1 MGNPLLSK
9 EEVLDR
15 LVQAFRR
22 HGKEGTSISML
33 ESATG
38 LKRNSLYH
46 LFPGGKDE
54 MAAAV
59 IEHATALMLQY
70 VLEPL
75 RLPGD
80 PHQKLKAMCDAL
92 DGFYNSGREPCLVGV
107 FSLGQP
113 GDAIQAQIEHVVTLW
128 IDALSKAIEREGIS
142 RKEARIRAQDAV
154 INIQGALVVSRAL
167 GNGEPFKRLMR
178 KMPDTLLDPE

>member
-1 MGNPLLSK
+1 M
-9 EEVLDR
+9 LDR

-59 IEHATALMLQY
+59 LEHATALMEEY

-75 RLPGD
+75 NAKGD
-80 PHQKLKAMCDAL
+80 SLEKLTAMCNAL
-92 DGFYNSGREPCLVGV
+92 DQFYSSGREPCLVGV

-113 GDAIQAQIEHVVTLW
+113 GDAIQTQIEHVVSIW
-128 IDALSKAIEREGIS
+128 IDALAKAVEREGFS
-142 RKEARIRAQDAV
+142 KKEARIRAQDAV
-154 INIQGALVVSRAL
+154 MNIQGALVVSRAL
-167 GNGEPFKRLMR
+167 GDGETFSRLM
-178 KMPDTLLDPE
+178 KKLPENLLRPE

>member
-1 MGNPLLSK
+1 
-9 EEVLDR
+9 
-15 LVQAFRR
+15 
-22 HGKEGTSISML
+22 ML

-54 MAAAV
+54 MASAV
-59 IEHATALMLQY
+59 IGHATALMLQY

-75 RLPGD
+75 KLPGD
-80 PHQKLKAMCDAL
+80 PHQKLTAMCKAL
-92 DGFYNSGREPCLVGV
+92 DEFYNSGREPCLVGV

-113 GDAIQAQIEHVVTLW
+113 DDDIQIQVEKVVSLW
-128 IDALSKAIEREGIS
+128 IDELAKAIEREGIS

-154 INIQGALVVSRAL
+154 MNIQGALVVSRAL
-167 GNGEPFKRLMR
+167 GNGETFKRLMR
-178 KMPDTLLDPE
+178 KLPDMLLSPE